1 MQLLSVGY
9 GSVVNTD
16 RIVAILDADSAPIK
30 RAIQEAKESG
40 KLIDATYGRKTRS
53 VLVMDSGHLLISAIA
68 SETIAGRA
76 GGKEKTEEEETR

>member
-9 GSVVNTD
+9 GSVVNAD

-53 VLVMDSGHLLISAIA
+53 VLVMDSGHLLVSAIQ

-76 GGKEKTEEEETR
+76 GNKEKIQEEET